1 MKTYGLPYKGSKD
14 KICEKICSLFP
25 IKENFYD
32 LFMGGG
38 SITHYQLLQNQYKNY
53 YANDFN
59 SLVVKAFDMAIHGK
73 FKNETRWISRE
84 EFDKLK
90 NVDPY
95 VAFCFS
101 FGNDLKSYAYGK
113 EIEPYKK
120 ALHYLIVFQ
129 DESLM
134 KEIFPNVDFSFV
146 HKIKDVNERRLTVQ
160 QFMKRNELGYNT
172 PLEGSI
178 KAMSILK
185 HENRLETLNSI
196 SSSRLDNIE
205 RFEKINNVNLQS
217 LNRLKSWEQ
226 LTSIEQF
233 ASIERLT
240 SIEQLTIYN
249 KSYDE
254 IEIKDDSVIYCF
266 DKETEI
272 LTKNGWKNI
281 GDCTLDDYC
290 LSREPNTS
298 KLEWVK
304 VVNLISYHY
313 NGKMYKYNGK
323 NVDLCVTPNHRMFIS
338 KLHTRKHIHN
348 DEFIKAED
356 LYKMSSTSRF
366 ISSGGIWNNKDDC
379 EFVEICGNKF
389 DKLKFA
395 RLFGIFLTNGSV
407 NNQGAI
413 TISQSK
419 PKICELIE
427 NLLTDLNI
435 PYSRHIM
442 RNKCKSYYICRKYL
456 PFFQQ
461 FYLKENRHI
470 PKDILNWDVKYLKEL
485 LNGILDGD
493 SDSERRKI
501 VIGSKT
507 LTDDIQ
513 EICYKC
519 GYSSC
524 YKKVD
529 GKKSWLESENR
540 YINTN
545 KPYYLVS
552 VNNKRYLNVI
562 KNNQKYIDYDDVVN
576 CVTLEKWHTVLVRRN
591 GKCVWCGQCDIPY
604 KSTNKYEISKD
615 FDYEKFYSW
624 CERQT
629 ELCFISEYSMPKDR
643 FTCIAEIEHRSIICA
658 NENQSVIERVFLPNH
673 QIKDYKI
680 PSLFDMM

>member
-59 SLVVKAFDMAIHGK
+59 QLVVKAFDMAIHGK
-73 FKNETRWISRE
+73 FKNETRWISHE

-113 EIEPYKK
+113 DIEPYKK

-134 KEIFPNVDFSFV
+134 KEIFPNIDFSFV
-146 HKIKDVNERRLTVQ
+146 HKIKDVNERRLKVKKVIDNLLITSDDN
-160 QFMKRNELGYNT
+160 RIRSNE
-172 PLEGSI
+172 S
-178 KAMSILK
+178 
-185 HENRLETLNSI
+185 
-196 SSSRLDNIE
+196 
-205 RFEKINNVNLQS
+205 LQS
-217 LNRLKSWEQ
+217 FIQLESCQRL
-226 LTSIEQF
+226 
-233 ASIERLT
+233 AN
-240 SIEQLTIYN
+240 IEQLALYN

-281 GDCTLDDYC
+281 GDCTLEDYC

-323 NVDLCVTPNHRMFIS
+323 NVDLCITPNHRMFVS
-338 KLHTRKHIHN
+338 KSHTRKYIYN

-356 LYKMSSTSRF
+356 LYKTPSTSRF

-395 RLFGIFLTNGSV
+395 RLFGIFLTDGSV

-456 PFFQQ
+456 PFFKQ
-461 FYLKENRHI
+461 FYLKENRCI

-485 LNGILDGD
+485 LNGMLDGD

-501 VIGSKT
+501 VIGSKM

-529 GKKSWLESENR
+529 GKQSWLESENR
-540 YINTN
+540 YINAN

-591 GKCVWCGQCDIPY
+591 GKCAWCGQCDIPY

>member
-120 ALHYLIVFQ
+120 ALHYLIVFE

-134 KEIFPNVDFSFV
+134 KEIFPNIDFSFV
-146 HKIKDVNERRLTVQ
+146 HKIKDVNERRLKVKKVIDNLLITSDDNRI
-160 QFMKRNELGYNT
+160 RNNE
-172 PLEGSI
+172 S
-178 KAMSILK
+178 
-185 HENRLETLNSI
+185 
-196 SSSRLDNIE
+196 
-205 RFEKINNVNLQS
+205 LQS
-217 LNRLKSWEQ
+217 FIQLESCERL
-226 LTSIEQF
+226 
-233 ASIERLT
+233 ASIERLA
-240 SIEQLTIYN
+240 IYN

-272 LTKNGWKNI
+272 LTENGWKNI
-281 GDCTLDDYC
+281 GDCTLEDYC

-323 NVDLCVTPNHRMFIS
+323 NVDLCVTPNHRMFVS
-338 KLHTRKHIHN
+338 KSHTRKYIYN

-356 LYKMSSTSRF
+356 LYKTPSTSRF
-366 ISSGGIWNNKDDC
+366 ISSGGIWNNKDDY
-379 EFVEICGNKF
+379 EFIEICGDKF

-395 RLFGIFLTNGSV
+395 RLFGIFLTDGSV

-456 PFFQQ
+456 PFFKQ
-461 FYLKENRHI
+461 FYLKENRRI

-485 LNGILDGD
+485 LNGMLDGD

-501 VIGSKT
+501 VIGSKA

-540 YINTN
+540 YINAN

-562 KNNQKYIDYDDVVN
+562 KNNQKYIDYDDIVN

-591 GKCVWCGQCDIPY
+591 GKCIWCGQCDIPY

-680 PSLFDMM
+680 PSLFDI

>member
-59 SLVVKAFDMAIHGK
+59 QLVVKAFDMAIHGK
-73 FKNETRWISRE
+73 FKNETRWISHE

-113 EIEPYKK
+113 DIEPYKK

-134 KEIFPNVDFSFV
+134 KEIFPNIDFSFV
-146 HKIKDVNERRLTVQ
+146 HKIKDVNERRLKVKKVIDNLLITSDDN
-160 QFMKRNELGYNT
+160 RIRSNESLQSFIQ
-172 PLEGSI
+172 LESCQ
-178 KAMSILK
+178 
-185 HENRLETLNSI
+185 RLA
-196 SSSRLDNIE
+196 NIE
-205 RFEKINNVNLQS
+205 RL
-217 LNRLKSWEQ
+217 
-226 LTSIEQF
+226 
-233 ASIERLT
+233 A
-240 SIEQLTIYN
+240 IYN

-323 NVDLCVTPNHRMFIS
+323 NIDLCVTPNHRMFVS
-338 KLHTRKHIHN
+338 KSHTRKYIYN

-356 LYKMSSTSRF
+356 LYKTPSTSRF

-395 RLFGIFLTNGSV
+395 RLFGIFLTDGSV

-456 PFFQQ
+456 PFFKQ
-461 FYLKENRHI
+461 FYLKENRRI

-485 LNGILDGD
+485 LNGMLDGD

-540 YINTN
+540 YINAN

-591 GKCVWCGQCDIPY
+591 GKCIWCGQCDIPY

-658 NENQSVIERVFLPNH
+658 NENQSVIEKVFLPNH

-680 PSLFDMM
+680 PSLFDI

>member
-59 SLVVKAFDMAIHGK
+59 QLVVKAFDMAIHGK
-73 FKNETRWISRE
+73 FKNETRWVSHE

-113 EIEPYKK
+113 DIEPYKK

-134 KEIFPNVDFSFV
+134 KEIFPNIDFSFV
-146 HKIKDVNERRLTVQ
+146 HKIKDVNERRLKVKKVIDNLLITSDDN
-160 QFMKRNELGYNT
+160 RIRSNESLQSFIQ
-172 PLEGSI
+172 LESCQ
-178 KAMSILK
+178 
-185 HENRLETLNSI
+185 RLA
-196 SSSRLDNIE
+196 NIE
-205 RFEKINNVNLQS
+205 R
-217 LNRLKSWEQ
+217 
-226 LTSIEQF
+226 
-233 ASIERLT
+233 
-240 SIEQLTIYN
+240 LTIYN

-323 NVDLCVTPNHRMFIS
+323 NVDLCVTPNHRMFVS
-338 KLHTRKHIHN
+338 KSHTRKYIYN

-356 LYKMSSTSRF
+356 LYKTPSTSRF

-395 RLFGIFLTNGSV
+395 RLFGIFLTDGSV

-456 PFFQQ
+456 PFFKQ
-461 FYLKENRHI
+461 FYLKENRRI

-485 LNGILDGD
+485 LNGMLDGD

-501 VIGSKT
+501 VIESKT

-540 YINTN
+540 YINAN

-591 GKCVWCGQCDIPY
+591 GKCVWC
-604 KSTNKYEISKD
+604 
-615 FDYEKFYSW
+615 
-624 CERQT
+624 R
-629 ELCFISEYSMPKDR
+629 
-643 FTCIAEIEHRSIICA
+643 
-658 NENQSVIERVFLPNH
+658 
-673 QIKDYKI
+673 
-680 PSLFDMM
+680 